1 MEQGKVSRLKVR
13 NAGNFSHLS
22 LGWVQFSNR
31 PSQPVK
37 ASLYT
42 TFFYYVLLMKYVCV
56 CIYIYITPIIYL
68 GICIYLKSLGLIHQE
83 KKNFLFGRLNT
94 GPQIGS

>member
-56 CIYIYITPIIYL
+56 CIYIYNTYYL
-68 GICIYLKSLGLIHQE
+68 FRDMYIFKV
-83 KKNFLFGRLNT
+83 T
-94 GPQIGS
+94 GKHT